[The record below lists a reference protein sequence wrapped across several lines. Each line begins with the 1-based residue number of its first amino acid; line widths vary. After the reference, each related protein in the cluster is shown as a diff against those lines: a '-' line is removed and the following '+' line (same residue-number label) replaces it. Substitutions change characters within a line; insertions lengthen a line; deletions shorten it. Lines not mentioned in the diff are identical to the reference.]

1 MGVGAKMLS
10 KKDFLLMSFLR
21 KNARQRL
28 TKMSKQTKV
37 PVSTIYDKLK
47 VFEKGIIQ
55 KHTSLIDFSKIG
67 FNARANIMLKVKRA
81 DREELKKDLMQCNNI
96 NSIYKINTGFDF
108 MVEGVFRNIKD
119 MEDFLEK
126 LDDRFEIKERK
137 VFYIIEDLKR
147 EGFLSDP
154 NSADLIAE

>member
-1 MGVGAKMLS
+1 MLS

-21 KNARQRL
+21 KNSRQRL

-55 KHTSLIDFSKIG
+55 KHTSLIDFSKLG
-67 FNARANIMLKVKRA
+67 FNARANIMLKVKREN
-81 DREELKKDLMQCNNI
+81 REELKKDLMQCNNI
-96 NSIYKINTGFDF
+96 NTVYKINTGFDF

-154 NSADLIAE
+154 NSADIIAE

>member
-1 MGVGAKMLS
+1 MLS

-21 KNARQRL
+21 NNSRQRL

-67 FNARANIMLKVKRA
+67 FNARANIMLKVKREN
-81 DREELKKDLMQCNNI
+81 REELKSHLVQCNNI
-96 NSIYKINTGFDF
+96 NSVYKINTGFDF

-154 NSADLIAE
+154 KSADLITE